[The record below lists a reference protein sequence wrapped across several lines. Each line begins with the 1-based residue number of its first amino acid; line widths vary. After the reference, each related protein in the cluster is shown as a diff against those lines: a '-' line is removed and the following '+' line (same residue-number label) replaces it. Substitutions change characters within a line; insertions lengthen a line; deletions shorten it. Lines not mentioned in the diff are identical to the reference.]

1 MVKSN
6 MRAMPKARKSR
17 IPPEL
22 LEKLDELEKRAQE
35 ESREN
40 AEVIARV
47 EKLQQRLRDIYGA
60 R

>member
-6 MRAMPKARKSR
+6 VRAVPKPRKSR

-22 LEKLDELEKRAQE
+22 LEKLEELERRARE
-35 ESREN
+35 DSRKT
-40 AEVIARV
+40 AEVIARA
-47 EKLQQRLRDIYGA
+47 EQLQRRLRAVYLD